1 VASLVRVVAGKLAR
15 RGLRRGLLEGSVAW
29 IVIGAAA
36 WVVHFV
42 TRPEAPLVAKK
53 DLRLGES
60 LLVTHVGP
68 PDTACRRHGRRAAG
82 AVEHPGAS

>member
-1 VASLVRVVAGKLAR
+1 MASLVRSVAGKLAR

-29 IVIGAAA
+29 ILIGAAA
-36 WVVHFV
+36 WVVHYV
-42 TRPEAPLVAKK
+42 TRPEAPLVAKE

-68 PDTACRRHGRRAAG
+68 PDAGRRRHGPRAAG
-82 AVEHPGAS
+82 AGKHPGTS

>member
-1 VASLVRVVAGKLAR
+1 VASLVRSVAGKLAR

-36 WVVHFV
+36 WVVRFV
-42 TRPEAPLVAKK
+42 TRPEAPLVAKE

-68 PDTACRRHGRRAAG
+68 SDTGRRRHGRHAAG
-82 AVEHPGAS
+82 AAKHPGAS